1 MENISKKKLLCVL
14 LAVTLLAAPLSSCL
28 RKSAEPSR
36 EVGVGRDT
44 SDTSTS
50 NSSDTADSD
59 ENDESGAE
67 STEKESES
75 VDDEDSSET
84 DTKDKESDVSGEVTW
99 SFEDGK
105 YTYSF
110 PERPEVSAGEISA
123 MNSEP
128 KTLFEDD
135 SNEDWY
141 FGKTTYDQTTGEVTY
156 VWDRYQSTLDAV
168 DNYNGI
174 YRGDQSKKAV
184 YLTFDCGYEYGTTSS
199 LLDILK
205 EKNAPAAFFLT
216 GDYVKSEDDLIN
228 RMLDEG
234 HIIGNHTMNHKNM
247 IHVTAEEFKE
257 QLDSFSDLFAEK
269 FPDAQPLRYFRPPE
283 GAANEWVL
291 KLADKL
297 GYVTVMW
304 SWAYYDYNTNDQPDP
319 MATLEKAKTALHPG
333 CVYLLHAE
341 STTNVAILGDLID
354 WIRSQGYEILP
365 ICDIK

>member
-1 MENISKKKLLCVL
+1 MENISKKKLWFVL
-14 LAVTLLAAPLSSCL
+14 LAAALLAASLNSCL

-36 EVGVGRDT
+36 KVGVGRDT

-50 NSSDTADSD
+50 DTSETVDSD
-59 ENDESGAE
+59 KNDESGAE
-67 STEKESES
+67 STKESES
-75 VDDEDSSET
+75 DGVEDSGKT
-84 DTKDKESDVSGEVTW
+84 DTKDKESGVTGEVTW
-99 SFEDGK
+99 SVEDGK

-110 PERPEVSAGEISA
+110 PERPKVSAGEISA
-123 MNSEP
+123 MNDEP

-156 VWDRYQSTLDAV
+156 VWDRYQSTIDAV

-205 EKNAPAAFFLT
+205 EKNAPATFFLT
-216 GDYVKSEDDLIN
+216 GDYVKSEDDLIK
-228 RMLDEG
+228 RMIDEG
-234 HIIGNHTMNHKNM
+234 HIVGNHTMNHKNM
-247 IHVTAEEFKE
+247 IHVTAEEFEE
-257 QLDSFSDLFAEK
+257 QLDSLSDLFAEK

-297 GYVTVMW
+297 GSVTVMW

-319 MATLEKAKTALHPG
+319 AATLEKAKTALHPG

-365 ICDIK
+365 LCDIK